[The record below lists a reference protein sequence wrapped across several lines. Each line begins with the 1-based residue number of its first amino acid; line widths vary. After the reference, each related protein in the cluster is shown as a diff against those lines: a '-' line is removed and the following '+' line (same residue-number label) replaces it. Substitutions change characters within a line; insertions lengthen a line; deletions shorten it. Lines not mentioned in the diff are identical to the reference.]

1 MGRGGGG
8 GLGAIEMNTAT
19 PEQVRTLISQS
30 HLLEDGDSKIMLL
43 EEAVRLADICG
54 DFTLRHNARTLLI
67 NAATFGGA
75 PEKALVAYS
84 WCLAQYDAGRKQEM
98 DEWTLLWM
106 YKWILTNITSFPQI
120 GKAQIEEM
128 LDDMAARYVQAGYSL
143 RPNYMLRNRIYKYW
157 DEAQAA
163 EFYRKAQETYRDS
176 ASDCAACEL
185 DDAVSFALRQ
195 KDDAEA
201 ARLAVPIIEGRLR
214 CGSIPKI
221 TFANL
226 LLPLLRL
233 GRIDEAVSLHLQGYR
248 LVSRAG
254 RGYVSSIAE
263 HIAFLALTGNFDRAV
278 RIFEKHLTDASTL
291 ADLASK
297 FDYYVAAWFLLDE
310 LRERG
315 TLKLRLPRPLEVYEE
330 SGTYRTARLAGW
342 FLRQAQTLAARF
354 DARNESDYYTRRI
367 RETAALEQLRLPH
380 PIRETEEEF
389 IAR

>member
-1 MGRGGGG
+1 M
-8 GLGAIEMNTAT
+8 GAIDMNAAT
-19 PEQVRTLISQS
+19 PEQVGELFIQS
-30 HLLEDGDSKIMLL
+30 YYLEDGDSKIMLL
-43 EEAVRLADICG
+43 EEAVRLADSCG
-54 DFTLRHNARTLLI
+54 NFELQYDARNRLI

-84 WCLAQYDAGRKQEM
+84 WCLAQYDARRGAREEI
-98 DEWTLLWM
+98 DEWRLLWM
-106 YKWILTNITSFPQI
+106 YKWILSNITSFPQI

-128 LDDMAARYVQAGYSL
+128 LDDMAARYERAGFSL
-143 RPNYMLRNRIYKYW
+143 RPNYMLRNRIYKFW
-157 DEAQAA
+157 DEAKAA
-163 EFYRKAQETYRDS
+163 EFFRKAQETYRDG

-233 GRIDEAVSLHLQGYR
+233 GRVDEALSLHLQGYR
-248 LVSRAG
+248 LIARAG
-254 RGYVSSIAE
+254 RGYVSSIAD
-263 HIAFLALTGNFDRAV
+263 HIAFLAVTGNFDRAV
-278 RIFEKHLTDASTL
+278 RIFEKHLADASTL

-310 LRERG
+310 LRERE
-315 TLKLRLPRPLEVYEE
+315 TLKLRLPRPLEIYDE
-330 SGTYRTARLAGW
+330 SGTYPTARLAEW

-354 DARNESDYYTRRI
+354 DARNESDYHTRRI
-367 RETAALEQLRLPH
+367 RETAALKQLRLRH

-389 IAR
+389 IAG

>member
-1 MGRGGGG
+1 
-8 GLGAIEMNTAT
+8 MNAAT
-19 PEQVRTLISQS
+19 PEQVGELFIQS
-30 HLLEDGDSKIMLL
+30 YYLEDGDSKIMLL

-54 DFTLRHNARTLLI
+54 DFELRYEARDRLI
-67 NAATFGGA
+67 SAATFGGA

-84 WCLAQYDAGRKQEM
+84 WCLAQYDARGAREEI
-98 DEWTLLWM
+98 DEWRLLWM

-120 GKAQIEEM
+120 SKAQIEEM
-128 LDDMAARYVQAGYSL
+128 LDDMAARYERAGYSL

-157 DEAQAA
+157 DEAKA
-163 EFYRKAQETYRDS
+163 EEFFRKAQETYRDS

-185 DDAVSFALRQ
+185 DDSISFALRQ
-195 KDDAEA
+195 KEDAEA

-233 GRIDEAVSLHLQGYR
+233 GRMEEAVSLHLQGYR
-248 LVSRAG
+248 LVARAG
-254 RGYVSSIAE
+254 RGYVSSVAG
-263 HIAFLALTGNFDRAV
+263 HIAFLAVTGNFERAV
-278 RIFEKHLTDASTL
+278 RIFEKHLADAFTL

-297 FDYYVAAWFLLDE
+297 FDYYVAASFLLDE
-310 LRERG
+310 LRERE
-315 TLKLRLPRPLEVYEE
+315 TLKLRLPRPLEIYEE
-330 SGTYRTARLAGW
+330 SGTYQTARLAAW

-367 RETAALEQLRLPH
+367 RETAALKQLRLRH
-380 PIRETEEEF
+380 PISETEEEF
-389 IAR
+389 IAG

>member
-1 MGRGGGG
+1 
-8 GLGAIEMNTAT
+8 MNMTARNMNAT
-19 PEQVRTLISQS
+19 PEQVRELFFESYP
-30 HLLEDGDSKIMLL
+30 LDDGDSKIMLL

-54 DFTLRHNARTLLI
+54 DFALRYSARTLLI

-84 WCLAQYDAGRKQEM
+84 WCLAQYDRREREEHIEEGQ
-98 DEWTLLWM
+98 LLWM

-128 LDDMAARYVQAGYSL
+128 LDDMAARYTRAGYSL
-143 RPNYMLRNRIYKYW
+143 RPNYMLRNRIYKFW
-157 DEAQAA
+157 DEAEAA
-163 EFYRKAQETYRDS
+163 RFFRKAQESYRDS

-195 KDDAEA
+195 QDDAEA
-201 ARLAVPIIEGRLR
+201 VGLAAPIIEGRLR

-233 GRIDEAVSLHLQGYR
+233 GRMDEAVSLHLQGYR
-248 LVSRAG
+248 LIASAG
-254 RGYVSSIAE
+254 KGYISSIAD
-263 HIAFLALTGNFDRAV
+263 HFTFLAVTQNFDRAV
-278 RIFEKHLTDASTL
+278 SIFEKHLADAAAL

-315 TLKLRLPRPLEVYEE
+315 RETLKLRLPRPLEVYEE
-330 SGTYRTARLAGW
+330 SGTYQTTRLAAW
-342 FLRQAQTLAARF
+342 FLEQARALAARF
-354 DARNESDYYTRRI
+354 NARNESVYYTRRI
-367 RETAALEQLRLPH
+367 EETAALKQLSRHH
-380 PIRETEEEF
+380 PRRETEEEY
-389 IAR
+389 IAG

>member
-1 MGRGGGG
+1 ME
-8 GLGAIEMNTAT
+8 AVT
-19 PEQVRTLISQS
+19 PDQVRTLIAQS

-84 WCLAQYDAGRKQEM
+84 WCLAQYDGGREQEI

-120 GKAQIEEM
+120 SKAQIEEM
-128 LDDMAARYVQAGYSL
+128 LDDMAARYRRAGYSL
-143 RPNYMLRNRIYKYW
+143 RPNYMLRNRIYKFW
-157 DEAQAA
+157 DEAKAA
-163 EFYRKAQETYRDS
+163 EFFHKAQETYRDT

-185 DDAVSFALRQ
+185 DDSVSFALRQ
-195 KDDAEA
+195 QDDAEA
-201 ARLAVPIIEGRLR
+201 ARLAVPIIQGRLR

-233 GRIDEAVSLHLQGYR
+233 GRMDEAVSLHLQGYR
-248 LVSRAG
+248 LVGRAG
-254 RGYVSSIAE
+254 KGYVSSVAD
-263 HIAFLALTGNFDRAV
+263 HITFLAVTENLDRAV
-278 RIFEKHLTDASTL
+278 RIFEKHLADASAL

-297 FDYYVAAWFLLDE
+297 FDYYIAAWFLLDE
-310 LRERG
+310 LRGRG
-315 TLKLRLPRPLEVYEE
+315 RETLKLRLPRPLEVYEE
-330 SGTYRTARLAGW
+330 SETYQTTLLAGW

-367 RETAALEQLRLPH
+367 RDTAALKQLRLTH
-380 PIRETEEEF
+380 PIRETEEEY
-389 IAR
+389 IAG

>member
-1 MGRGGGG
+1 
-8 GLGAIEMNTAT
+8 MNAAT

-30 HLLEDGDSKIMLL
+30 HLLEEGDSKIMLL

-54 DFTLRHNARTLLI
+54 DFTLRHSARTLLI

-84 WCLAQYDAGRKQEM
+84 WCLAQYDGGREQEM
-98 DEWTLLWM
+98 DEWMLLWM
-106 YKWILTNITSFPQI
+106 YKWIMSNITSFPQI

-128 LDDMAARYVQAGYSL
+128 LDDMAARYERAGYSL
-143 RPNYMLRNRIYKYW
+143 RPNYMLRNRIYKFW
-157 DEAQAA
+157 DEAKA
-163 EFYRKAQETYRDS
+163 EEFFRKAQETYRDS

-233 GRIDEAVSLHLQGYR
+233 GRLDEALSLHLQGYR
-248 LVSRAG
+248 LVARAG
-254 RGYVSSIAE
+254 RGYVSSVAA
-263 HIAFLALTGNFDRAV
+263 HIAFLAVTGNSDRAV
-278 RIFEKHLTDASTL
+278 RIFEKHLADASTL

-310 LRERG
+310 LRERE
-315 TLKLRLPRPLEVYEE
+315 TLKLRLPRPLEIYDE
-330 SGTYRTARLAGW
+330 SGTYQTSRLAGW
-342 FLRQAQTLAARF
+342 FLRQSQTLAARF
-354 DARNESDYYTRRI
+354 DARNESDYYTSRI
-367 RETAALEQLRLPH
+367 RETAALKQLRLPH

-389 IAR
+389 IA